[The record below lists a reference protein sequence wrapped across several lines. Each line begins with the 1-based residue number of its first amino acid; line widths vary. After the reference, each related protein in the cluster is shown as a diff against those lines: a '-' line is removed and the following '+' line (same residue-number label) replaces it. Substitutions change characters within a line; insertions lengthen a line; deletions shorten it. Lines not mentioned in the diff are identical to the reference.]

1 MGGTLIPPP
10 VLSAAILP
18 TTQPFERHTDRYED
32 WFEAHEH
39 AYQSELDAVDRLLPS
54 GRGLEIGVGSGR
66 FAAPLGV
73 EYGVD
78 PAEAML
84 SRARDRGVRAVRGV
98 AEALPFVD
106 ATFDSALVVTTIC
119 FVDDVPATLREAR
132 RVLRPGGALVVGFV
146 DETSPLGQRYEEM
159 KAENPFYRD
168 AVFLSTD
175 DLAAELAAAGF
186 EDLAF
191 AQTVFEFP
199 GEMDAPDPVE
209 DGYGEGSFV
218 VVRARRPAE

>member
-1 MGGTLIPPP
+1 
-10 VLSAAILP
+10 VP
-18 TTQPFERHTDRYED
+18 TTKPFERHTDRYED

-39 AYQSELDAVDRLLPS
+39 AYRSELDAIERLLPS
-54 GRGLEIGVGSGR
+54 GTGVEIGVGSGR

-84 SRARDRGVRAVRGV
+84 TRASRRGVTAVRGV
-98 AEALPFVD
+98 AEALPFAD
-106 ATFDSALVVTTIC
+106 AAFDSALVVTTIC

-132 RVLRPGGALVVGFV
+132 RVLRPGGSLVVGFV
-146 DETSPLGQRYEEM
+146 DETSPLGQRSEEM
-159 KAENPFYRD
+159 KEENPFYRD
-168 AVFLSTD
+168 AVFVSTD
-175 DLAAELAAAGF
+175 ELVADLDAAGF

-199 GEMDAPDPVE
+199 GEMDAPDRVE
-209 DGYGEGSFV
+209 DGYGDGSFV
-218 VVRARRPAE
+218 VVRAKRPADDQSERPEE